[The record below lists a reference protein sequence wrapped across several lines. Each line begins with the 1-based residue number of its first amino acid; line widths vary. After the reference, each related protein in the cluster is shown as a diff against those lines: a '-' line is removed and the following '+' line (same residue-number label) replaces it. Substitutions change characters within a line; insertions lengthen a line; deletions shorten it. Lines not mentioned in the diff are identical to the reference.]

1 MNIIRRPQSL
11 DELVGQETIKK
22 KLRIAMGAAMQ
33 RNEPLPHVLLTSNGG
48 GLGKT
53 TLASIISNEMLCPL
67 HTTTG
72 QCLSTTTDLKN
83 ILIRLEPHNLL
94 LIDEGHCIGRA
105 AAEELLVVTEQN
117 ILNISVAGRG
127 PMKLLLPP
135 HTIIL
140 ATTCPQSLSAPLTQ
154 RFGLHFHLDF
164 YQVHELAE
172 MVKGMAS
179 HMGMEFDEQVCAGI
193 ASRAKGIPRIALRI
207 TERVRD
213 VAQARQLT
221 KASMDELELA
231 MQIEGCD
238 DLGLERSDRHCLRVL
253 ALAEP
258 RPIGVR
264 NLALA
269 LGMSTQTVTDVLEP
283 ALVRLGMISI
293 GVGGRRLTNE
303 GKKHL
308 ETVGDEYD

>member
-53 TLASIISNEMLCPL
+53 TLASIISNEMLCTL

-72 QCLSTTTDLKN
+72 QCLSTTIDLKN

-105 AAEELLVVTEQN
+105 VAEELLVVTEQN
-117 ILNISVAGRG
+117 ILNISVGGQG

-140 ATTCPQSLSAPLTQ
+140 ATTCPQALSAPLTQ

-179 HMGMEFDEQVCAGI
+179 HMDMEFDELVCAGI

-221 KASMDELELA
+221 QASMDELELA

-264 NLALA
+264 QPRARSGNEH
-269 LGMSTQTVTDVLEP
+269 TD
-283 ALVRLGMISI
+283 GY
-293 GVGGRRLTNE
+293 GRTGACSGAPWNDLHRRRRATADQRRQ
-303 GKKHL
+303 
-308 ETVGDEYD
+308 ETPGNRW